1 MEAIALNST
10 LGGHVLDLRRYTQSP
25 GQKRRYRLVDV
36 ETSRFAPVP
45 NLVNGAEPRFA
56 HPSEQE
62 FARILDFYGLRW
74 DYEPLSF
81 PLQWHGDRAVEML
94 TPDFYLPELDLYL
107 ELTTMKQSLVTQ
119 KNRKIR
125 RLRHLYPEVN
135 IKLLYRRDFHRLL
148 AKFGFGPLVETDL
161 PGISR
166 VLYTE
171 RQIQQKVQELGRL
184 ISRDYVDRR
193 PVLIG
198 VQRGMVCFMAD
209 VMRHISL
216 PTKMDFMSISHY
228 AGEHGPDIRITKEL
242 DLDID
247 GSDVILI
254 EDIVDT
260 GMTLNWL
267 IAQLRSRRPTSVE
280 VCALL
285 DKRARRI
292 ADVDIE
298 YVGFEAPDEF
308 LVGYGLDYMESYR
321 NLPFIGVLRPVGT

>member
-1 MEAIALNST
+1 M
-10 LGGHVLDLRRYTQSP
+10 
-25 GQKRRYRLVDV
+25 VDV
-36 ETSRFAPVP
+36 ETSKFTPVP
-45 NLVNGAEPRFA
+45 NVANGAGPKFA

-81 PLQWHGDRAVEML
+81 PLQWEGDRAVEMM

-125 RLRHLYPEVN
+125 RLRQLYPDVN
-135 IKLLYRRDFHRLL
+135 VKLLYRRDFHRLL

-171 RQIQQKVQELGRL
+171 RQIQQRVQELGRT
-184 ISRDYVDRR
+184 ISRDYAGRR

-198 VQRGMVCFMAD
+198 VQRGMVCFIAD
-209 VMRHISL
+209 IMRQISL
-216 PTKMDFMSISHY
+216 PARMDFMAISHY
-228 AGEHGPDIRITKEL
+228 SGEHGPDIRITKGL
-242 DLDID
+242 DLDVS
-247 GSDVILI
+247 GSDVLLV

-267 IAQLRSRRPTSVE
+267 IAQLRSLRPASVE

-292 ADVDIE
+292 ADVDIK
-298 YVGFEAPDEF
+298 YVGFNVPDEF
-308 LVGYGLDYMESYR
+308 LVGYGLDYLESYR
-321 NLPFIGVLRPVGT
+321 NLPFIGVLRPAGV

>member
-1 MEAIALNST
+1 M
-10 LGGHVLDLRRYTQSP
+10 
-25 GQKRRYRLVDV
+25 VDV
-36 ETSRFAPVP
+36 ETSRLTPIP
-45 NLVNGAEPRFA
+45 NIVNGSGPKFA
-56 HPSEQE
+56 HPSEEE
-62 FARILDFYGLRW
+62 FARILDFYGLLW
-74 DYEPLSF
+74 EYEPLSF
-81 PLQWHGDRAVEML
+81 PLQWDGDRTVEMM
-94 TPDFYLPELDLYL
+94 TPDFYLSELDLYL

-125 RLRHLYPEVN
+125 RLREHYPHINV
-135 IKLLYRRDFHRLL
+135 KLLYRKDFHRLL
-148 AKFGFGPLVETDL
+148 AKFGFGPLVESDV

-171 RQIQQKVQELGRL
+171 HQIQQKVHDLGRT
-184 ISRDYVDRR
+184 ISRDYASRR

-209 VMRHISL
+209 IMRQISV
-216 PTKMDFMSISHY
+216 PARMDFMSISHY
-228 AGEHGPDIRITKEL
+228 SGETGPDIRITKEL
-242 DLDID
+242 DLDIH
-247 GSDVILI
+247 GSDVIMI

-267 IAQLRSRRPTSVE
+267 TGHLKAREPASVE

-292 ADVDIE
+292 ADTSIK

-321 NLPFIGVLRPVGT
+321 NLPFIGVLKPAGF

>member
-1 MEAIALNST
+1 MCYPCP
-10 LGGHVLDLRRYTQSP
+10 VVP
-25 GQKRRYRLVDV
+25 GCIWQTRRYRLVDV
-36 ETSRFAPVP
+36 ETSRFIPVP
-45 NLVNGAEPRFA
+45 NVVEGTEPRFA
-56 HPSEQE
+56 HPSELE

-81 PLQWHGDRAVEML
+81 PLQWDGDRVAEML
-94 TPDFYLPELDLYL
+94 TPDFYLPDLDLYL

-119 KNRKIR
+119 KNRKLR
-125 RLRHLYPEVN
+125 RLRELYPDVN

-148 AKFGFGPLVETDL
+148 AKFGFGPLIETDL

-166 VLYTE
+166 VLYSE
-171 RQIQQKVQELGRL
+171 RQIQQRVQELGRA
-184 ISRDYVDRR
+184 ISRDYAGRR

-209 VMRHISL
+209 IMRHISL
-216 PTKMDFMSISHY
+216 PTRMDFMSISHY
-228 AGEHGPDIRITKEL
+228 SGEYGPDIRITKGL
-242 DLDID
+242 DLNIS
-247 GSDVILI
+247 GSDVVLI

-267 IAQLRSRRPTSVE
+267 IAHLQSRQPASVE

-292 ADVDIE
+292 ADVDVK
-298 YVGFEAPDEF
+298 YVGFDAPDEF
-308 LVGYGLDYMESYR
+308 LVGYGLDYLESYR
-321 NLPFIGVLRPVGT
+321 NLPFVGALKPVLT

>member
-1 MEAIALNST
+1 M
-10 LGGHVLDLRRYTQSP
+10 
-25 GQKRRYRLVDV
+25 VDV

-81 PLQWHGDRAVEML
+81 PLLWDGDRAVEML

>member
-1 MEAIALNST
+1 M
-10 LGGHVLDLRRYTQSP
+10 
-25 GQKRRYRLVDV
+25 RRYRLVDV
-36 ETSRFAPVP
+36 ETSRFTPVP
-45 NLVNGAEPRFA
+45 NVVNGDGPKFA

-81 PLQWHGDRAVEML
+81 PLQWDGDRAVEMM
-94 TPDFYLPELDLYL
+94 TPDFYLPDLDLYL

-125 RLRHLYPEVN
+125 RLREVYPEVN
-135 IKLLYRRDFHRLL
+135 VKLLYRRDFHRLL

-171 RQIQQKVQELGRL
+171 RQVQQRVQELGRT
-184 ISRDYVDRR
+184 ISRDYAGRR
-193 PVLIG
+193 PILIG

-216 PTKMDFMSISHY
+216 PTRMDFMSISHY
-228 AGEHGPDIRITKEL
+228 SGEHGPDIRITKEL

-247 GSDVILI
+247 RSDVILI

-267 IAQLRSRRPTSVE
+267 ISQLRSRRPASVE

-292 ADVDIE
+292 VDVDIK
-298 YVGFEAPDEF
+298 YIGFEAPDEF

>member
-1 MEAIALNST
+1 M
-10 LGGHVLDLRRYTQSP
+10 
-25 GQKRRYRLVDV
+25 VDV

-81 PLQWHGDRAVEML
+81 PLQWDGDRAVEML
-94 TPDFYLPELDLYL
+94 TPDFYLPDLGLYL

-216 PTKMDFMSISHY
+216 PARMDFMSISNY

>member
-1 MEAIALNST
+1 M
-10 LGGHVLDLRRYTQSP
+10 
-25 GQKRRYRLVDV
+25 
-36 ETSRFAPVP
+36 SRFTPVP
-45 NLVNGAEPRFA
+45 NVVNGDGPKFA

-62 FARILDFYGLRW
+62 FARILDFYGLQW

-81 PLQWHGDRAVEML
+81 PLEWDGDRAVEMM
-94 TPDFYLPELDLYL
+94 TPDFYLPALDLYL

-125 RLRHLYPEVN
+125 RLRELYPDVN
-135 IKLLYRRDFHRLL
+135 VKLLYRRDFHRLL

-171 RQIQQKVQELGRL
+171 RQVQQRVHELGQE
-184 ISRDYVDRR
+184 ISRDYTGRR

-209 VMRHISL
+209 IMRRISL
-216 PTKMDFMSISHY
+216 PARMDFMSISHY
-228 AGEHGPDIRITKEL
+228 SGEHGPDIGITKGL
-242 DLDID
+242 DLNID
-247 GSDVILI
+247 GADVVLI

-267 IAQLRSRRPTSVE
+267 IAQLRARRPASVE

-292 ADVDIE
+292 ADVNIK

>member
-1 MEAIALNST
+1 MALNST

-81 PLQWHGDRAVEML
+81 PLQWDGDRAVEML
-94 TPDFYLPELDLYL
+94 TPDFYLPDLGLYL

-216 PTKMDFMSISHY
+216 PARMDFMSISNY

>member
-1 MEAIALNST
+1 M
-10 LGGHVLDLRRYTQSP
+10 
-25 GQKRRYRLVDV
+25 RRYRLVDV
-36 ETSRFAPVP
+36 ETSRFVPVP
-45 NLVNGAEPRFA
+45 NIVNGAEPRFA

-81 PLQWHGDRAVEML
+81 PLQWDGDRAVEML
-94 TPDFYLPELDLYL
+94 TPDFYLPDLDLYL

-171 RQIQQKVQELGRL
+171 RQIQQKVHELGRL

-193 PVLIG
+193 PILIG

-216 PTKMDFMSISHY
+216 PARMDFMSISHY
-228 AGEHGPDIRITKEL
+228 SGEHGPDIRITKEL

-292 ADVDIE
+292 ADVDIK

>member
-1 MEAIALNST
+1 M
-10 LGGHVLDLRRYTQSP
+10 
-25 GQKRRYRLVDV
+25 VDV

-56 HPSEQE
+56 HPSEKE

-161 PGISR
+161 PGISH